1 MKSGG
6 SLDMA
11 DNALGTLLAEA
22 GEEAGAGR
30 SSVDAILDAVRRHL
44 GMEIAFASRFV
55 DGRREFTHINA
66 AIPVPSAPGD
76 SEPLDQSYCWH
87 ILNGRL
93 PELIQE
99 ASAIPFA
106 ATLPITM
113 ALPVGCHIS
122 VPLRLKDGSVYGSF
136 CCLSRSP
143 DRSLTQRD
151 LATVKAF
158 ADLAVGQIE
167 RELEA
172 EALRRARVERI
183 ERSLAARQPVIHL
196 QPIHRLDDSA
206 PVGAEALARF
216 PDFEERPPSAW
227 FDEAFEVELGVE
239 LELAAIRQAL
249 GAFPYLAPG
258 QYLSVNVSPLTILSG
273 RVEPLLAAAGGRPLV
288 LEVTEHHRVDD
299 YRALAA
305 ALDRL
310 RPWARIAIDDVGAG
324 YAGLRHIVALRP
336 DLLKLDISLTR
347 DIHRD
352 PAKRALAVALA
363 SFADHIG
370 CVIVAEGIERPEER
384 RALQDLGIL
393 YGQGWLFSRA
403 MPLVAAQQCLLGSAT
418 RDDRPEPAA
427 VVDER
432 ARFAARA

>member
-1 MKSGG
+1 
-6 SLDMA
+6 MA
-11 DNALGTLLAEA
+11 ENALGAFLAAEVNDR
-22 GEEAGAGR
+22 GAGP
-30 SSVDAILDAVRRHL
+30 SSIDNILEAVRRHL
-44 GMEIAFASRFV
+44 GMEIAFTSRFV
-55 DGRREFTHINA
+55 EDRREFTHISA

-99 ASAIPFA
+99 AAAIPFA
-106 ATLPITM
+106 NTLPITL

-143 DRSLTQRD
+143 DHSLTQRD

-158 ADLAVGQIE
+158 ADLAIDQIE
-167 RELEA
+167 SEHDARA
-172 EALRRARVERI
+172 ARRARVERI
-183 ERSLAARQPVIHL
+183 EQSLASRQPVIHL
-196 QPIHRLDDSA
+196 QPIHRLDDAA

-216 PDFEERPPSAW
+216 PDFEKRPPSAW

-239 LELAAIRQAL
+239 LELAAIRQAF

-258 QYLSVNVSPLTILSG
+258 QYLSVNVSPQTILSG
-273 RVEPLLAAAGGRPLV
+273 SVEPLLAAAGGRALV

-299 YRALAA
+299 YRVLAA

-310 RPWARIAIDDVGAG
+310 RPYARIAIDDVGAG

-336 DLLKLDISLTR
+336 DILKLDISLTR
-347 DIHRD
+347 DIDRD
-352 PAKRALAVALA
+352 PAKRALAVALG
-363 SFADHIG
+363 SFADHID
-370 CVIVAEGIERPEER
+370 CVVVAEGIERTEER
-384 RALQDLGIL
+384 QILHELGIV

-403 MPLVAAQQCLLGSAT
+403 MPLVAAQQCLLGAAT
-418 RDDRPEPAA
+418 KRDPEAPSIGRGQPAL
-427 VVDER
+427 
-432 ARFAARA
+432 AARA

>member
-1 MKSGG
+1 
-6 SLDMA
+6 MA
-11 DNALGTLLAEA
+11 ENALGAFLAAESSDSDA
-22 GEEAGAGR
+22 GQ
-30 SSVDAILDAVRRHL
+30 SHIDNILDAVRRHL
-44 GMEIAFASRFV
+44 GMEIAFTSRFIE
-55 DGRREFTHINA
+55 DRREFTHISA

-99 ASAIPFA
+99 AAAIPFA
-106 ATLPITM
+106 LTLPITM

-158 ADLAVGQIE
+158 ADLAVDQIE
-167 RELEA
+167 KERNLEA
-172 EALRRARVERI
+172 VRSACVDRI
-183 ERSLAARQPVIHL
+183 EQSLASRQPTIHL
-196 QPIHRLDDSA
+196 QPIHRLDDA
-206 PVGAEALARF
+206 TPVGAEALARF
-216 PDFEERPPSAW
+216 PDFAERPPSAW
-227 FDEAFEVELGVE
+227 FDEAFEVELGIE
-239 LELAAIRQAL
+239 LELAAIRQAF

-258 QYLSVNVSPLTILSG
+258 QYLSVNISPRTILSG
-273 RVEPLLAAAGGRPLV
+273 SAESLLAAAGGRQLV

-299 YRALAA
+299 YGALAA

-310 RPWARIAIDDVGAG
+310 RPYARIAIDDVGAG

-336 DLLKLDISLTR
+336 DILKLDISLTR
-347 DIHRD
+347 DIDRD
-352 PAKRALAVALA
+352 PAKRAMAVALG
-363 SFADHIG
+363 SFADHID

-384 RALQDLGIL
+384 QILHELGIV

-403 MPLVAAQQCLLGSAT
+403 MPLVAAQQCLLGAAT
-418 RDDRPEPAA
+418 QRDPEAPAVRGGRPAL
-427 VVDER
+427 
-432 ARFAARA
+432 AARA